1 MKRYFICEGG
11 GLEPPFWLPA
21 ALEPSGLQTRY
32 KCASCVQNL
41 IHWLGFRSLTRF
53 IIYHCCQ
60 DRNRTCMITYE
71 WS

>member
-32 KCASCVQNL
+32 KCASYVQSL
-41 IHWLGFRSLTRF
+41 THDHGSRSLTRF
-53 IIYHCCQ
+53 FIYHCGQ
-60 DRNRTCMITYE
+60 AWIRTTL
-71 WS
+71 SPL